1 MALWRRDHTGRPVP
15 TGMIHHSDAGSQY
28 TSIRFTETLALQ
40 SLSASIGSIGD
51 AYDNAVA
58 ESFMGL
64 FKNEAIA
71 AGSPFRTGPLRT
83 LSDVETLTMNYV
95 DWYNNHRLHSLCDL
109 VTPEEFEQV
118 YYAHNTGSPSG
129 DAANKKTA

>member
-1 MALWRRDHTGRPVP
+1 LTSNYNRPNKPVLHRP
-15 TGMIHHSDAGSQY
+15 LEPAQY

-40 SLSASIGSIGD
+40 RLSASIGSVGD

-83 LSDVETLTMNYV
+83 LADVEAVTMNYV
-95 DWYNNHRLHSLCDL
+95 DWYNNHRLHSLHDL
-109 VTPEEFEQV
+109 TTPEEFEQT
-118 YYAHNTGSPSG
+118 YYAHQTGSPSG
-129 DAANKKTA
+129 AAANKKTA

>member
-1 MALWRRDHTGRPVP
+1 VT
-15 TGMIHHSDAGSQY
+15 
-28 TSIRFTETLALQ
+28 
-40 SLSASIGSIGD
+40 
-51 AYDNAVA
+51 YDNAVA

-83 LSDVETLTMNYV
+83 LSDVETPTMNYV
-95 DWYNNHRLHSLCDL
+95 DWYNNHRLHSLLDL

-118 YYAHNTGSPSG
+118 HYAHDTGSLSD

>member
-1 MALWRRDHTGRPVP
+1 MALWRRDHTGRPVSA
-15 TGMIHHSDAGSQY
+15 GMIHHSDAGSQY

-40 SLSASIGSIGD
+40 GLSASIGSVGD

-64 FKNEAIA
+64 FKNEAVA

-83 LSDVETLTMNYV
+83 LADVEALTMTYV
-95 DWYNNHRLHSLCDL
+95 DWYNNHRLHSLLDL
-109 VTPEEFEQV
+109 ATPEEFEQS
-118 YYAHNTGSPSG
+118 YYAHNTGSPTG
-129 DAANKKTA
+129 DAANTKTA